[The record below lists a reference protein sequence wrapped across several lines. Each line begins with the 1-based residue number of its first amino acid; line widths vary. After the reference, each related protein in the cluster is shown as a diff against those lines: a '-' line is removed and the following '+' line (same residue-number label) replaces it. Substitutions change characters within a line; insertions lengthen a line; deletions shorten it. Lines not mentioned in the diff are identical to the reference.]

1 MKSKQKK
8 HQVKE
13 LDTLLNVFTPT
24 GFEHRKYCNI
34 RTMTGGG
41 GTALCLTMW
50 FRPGVYVS
58 RSYTDTYFLSISVLT
73 SYISLSRHI

>member
-34 RTMTGGG
+34 RTMTGGD
-41 GTALCLTMW
+41 C
-50 FRPGVYVS
+50 PVPYHVVPS
-58 RSYTDTYFLSISVLT
+58 RRV
-73 SYISLSRHI
+73 H